1 MQQGDRETTL
11 VALCVTAKT
20 VDISFLVWLVTLTSP
35 VFQIFNVIRWNR
47 SRNTTIIIYCNFSR
61 EMLAC
66 PCVKRDDVFHF
77 NIASS
82 EIFKG
87 NLAKIL
93 TKSFLFILL
102 RGLLIA
108 YAIFTVRHVLR
119 GENHAFQKEV
129 TIYHYCII
137 EQMNSMVG
145 GTKSQQQHVICS
157 YFFLSQWRR
166 KLIGIRRGNG
176 SL

>member
-1 MQQGDRETTL
+1 M
-11 VALCVTAKT
+11 AL
-20 VDISFLVWLVTLTSP
+20 
-35 VFQIFNVIRWNR
+35 
-47 SRNTTIIIYCNFSR
+47 Y
-61 EMLAC
+61 
-66 PCVKRDDVFHF
+66 
-77 NIASS
+77 
-82 EIFKG
+82 
-87 NLAKIL
+87 
-93 TKSFLFILL
+93 L

-157 YFFLSQWRR
+157 FFCL
-166 KLIGIRRGNG
+166 KGVEN
-176 SL
+176 

>member
-1 MQQGDRETTL
+1 
-11 VALCVTAKT
+11 
-20 VDISFLVWLVTLTSP
+20 
-35 VFQIFNVIRWNR
+35 
-47 SRNTTIIIYCNFSR
+47 
-61 EMLAC
+61 MLAC

-157 YFFLSQWRR
+157 YFFCL
-166 KLIGIRRGNG
+166 KGVEN
-176 SL
+176 

>member
-1 MQQGDRETTL
+1 
-11 VALCVTAKT
+11 
-20 VDISFLVWLVTLTSP
+20 
-35 VFQIFNVIRWNR
+35 
-47 SRNTTIIIYCNFSR
+47 
-61 EMLAC
+61 MLDGA
-66 PCVKRDDVFHF
+66 V
-77 NIASS
+77 
-82 EIFKG
+82 
-87 NLAKIL
+87 
-93 TKSFLFILL
+93 LL

-157 YFFLSQWRR
+157 YFFVSKASKIDRNSAR
-166 KLIGIRRGNG
+166 KWVLIRTVWLLILI
-176 SL
+176 SDK